1 MLRETILQLSKA
13 AEARKPALLVK
24 IAQTLPPGMAPIGT
38 REDSRKA
45 LEQRQFADK
54 AQKQLQGMLGTP
66 ADRSYDDVEN
76 IRNTS
81 SRERVNQANLEAA
94 QARVN
99 ADNAGARLK
108 AREIDTRNNPSVS
121 SSMTDS
127 AAMTGAGLRE
137 GGEPWTGNTGSYGK
151 AIGYGAGAGALAG
164 IPIALLARA
173 LFSQDEE
180 DSDLPSYLMTAL
192 KGALIGGGVGGLAG
206 AGLRGAYGTEGGK
219 NTIDKGLG
227 YLPDSARTSA
237 QNVLG

>member
-24 IAQTLPPGMAPIGT
+24 IAQTLPSGMAPIGT
-38 REDSRKA
+38 RQDYQKPAEKA
-45 LEQRQFADK
+45 VEQRQFADK
-54 AQKQLQGMLGTP
+54 MQKQV
-66 ADRSYDDVEN
+66 S
-76 IRNTS
+76 
-81 SRERVNQANLEAA
+81 EA
-94 QARVN
+94 
-99 ADNAGARLK
+99 L
-108 AREIDTRNNPSVS
+108 DTT
-121 SSMTDS
+121 TDS
-127 AAMTGAGLRE
+127 ARMNSLR
-137 GGEPWTGNTGSYGK
+137 GPLDVDLPSAAPAGSYGK

-173 LFSQDEE
+173 LFSRDEE

-219 NTIDKGLG
+219 NMIDKGLG